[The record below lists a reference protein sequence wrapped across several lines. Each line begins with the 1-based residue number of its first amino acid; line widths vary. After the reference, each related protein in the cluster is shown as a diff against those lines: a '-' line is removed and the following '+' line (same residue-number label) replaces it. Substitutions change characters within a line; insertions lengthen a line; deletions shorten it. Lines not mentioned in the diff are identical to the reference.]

1 MLPTVTIALSFV
13 VQQPVPRRG
22 EAVYA
27 SRAAVRMSE
36 EVPPEWKGPAVQPSA
51 PDVTAA
57 AANITQMMSSDA
69 LMKAVEPEKIKATAA
84 AVEAWATE
92 RAASIKGFASK
103 IDAEELTAKAKELT
117 AKAKE
122 FKPEA
127 VKVAALAAVEKVEWA
142 ELKEKVETKLEAIKQ
157 SDAVKPVIEEL
168 SEKIATNMETINEAL
183 EPLMQKK
190 EVFLEE
196 NKESIEEL
204 RTKTIELY
212 GAGREKTAEL
222 VSAAK
227 EKLDELKEK

>member
-1 MLPTVTIALSFV
+1 
-13 VQQPVPRRG
+13 
-22 EAVYA
+22 
-27 SRAAVRMSE
+27 MSE

-69 LMKAVEPEKIKATAA
+69 LMKAVEPENVAA

-92 RAASIKGFASK
+92 KAASIRGFLSK

-122 FKPEA
+122 LKPEA

-212 GAGREKTAEL
+212 GVGREKTAEL

>member
-1 MLPTVTIALSFV
+1 
-13 VQQPVPRRG
+13 
-22 EAVYA
+22 
-27 SRAAVRMSE
+27 MSE

-69 LMKAVEPEKIKATAA
+69 LMKAVEPENVAA

-92 RAASIKGFASK
+92 KAASIRGFLSK
-103 IDAEELTAKAKELT
+103 IDAEELTAKAKEL
-117 AKAKE
+117 
-122 FKPEA
+122 KPEA

-212 GAGREKTAEL
+212 GVGREKTAEL